1 MRRGVSGVAGV
12 LVAAVVL
19 AGAAGGASAATEP
32 ALIAAHHSAVV
43 WLEGHQNADGSW
55 GSGLTR
61 PVATAEALLALSKAG
76 RARGFAAQRAIGWLA
91 SQEYE
96 SLDHR
101 ARAVRALAAAGVN
114 VSGLADF
121 EPGPDGWG
129 VVSAEGVTSYDSAL
143 VMAAIRA
150 SGDMARD
157 LSQQTAELED
167 RIRGDYGFS
176 GDFIPSGEGAS
187 DVTVT
192 AEVYRAMYPV
202 NAVAVAPAVTL
213 LLWAPMGAETSTL
226 EIAARLA
233 ALNLSGGRSD
243 LFEDELLARMS
254 VGTWGG
260 DELVHATALLA
271 IATTPGIDFWG
282 GPDDDDDDDEC
293 LNEDD
298 AFPQD
303 PSECLDTDGDGIG
316 DKADHDDDGDGVCEG
331 SVIYPGEC
339 SSAND
344 AFALDPTEWRDT
356 DGDLLGDNADPDD
369 DNDGLPDADEI
380 AAGTDPLKADTDGDD
395 YCDGDIV
402 VPGKCTEKNDPCPA
416 VADETDGD
424 GDGVCTPE
432 DACPFDPT
440 EVADAD
446 GDEIC
451 DNADLDDDED
461 GWSDLE
467 ELAAGTDPRSSD
479 SQPLDLSVT
488 DPDGDQDGDG
498 LTNLE
503 ERSRLPEPTSMYLA
517 DSDADG
523 ATDIHEIESG
533 TDPLLA
539 ASQPAPVIAVFSAMS
554 TATEN
559 EVDMLPESPTNPRGT
574 VTGGQATPISYLG
587 GEGDGPA
594 ASSGFENLA
603 GFQPQT
609 TLVRDLD
616 LDGLIGL
623 AESAQRTDPNAVD
636 TDGDGFVDG
645 LDGVVTVGRYPE
657 GWNLNSGEG
666 DFIDGEGDFGTDPS
680 DADEHPG
687 KPGDVAPL
695 GRPDGQITA
704 ADATVGLRIAADP
717 AVTDQLTGQNQEI
730 AEQAADANGDLDI
743 DAADALKILREA
755 GGQTQ

>member
-1 MRRGVSGVAGV
+1 MRRGVSGVVGL

-19 AGAAGGASAATEP
+19 AGAAGGASAATDP

-43 WLEGHQNADGSW
+43 WLEGHQNTDGSW
-55 GSGLTR
+55 GAGLTR
-61 PVATAEALLALSKAG
+61 PVATAEGLLALTKAG

-121 EPGPDGWG
+121 GDGPDGWG

-150 SGDMARD
+150 SGNTAMD
-157 LSQQTAELED
+157 LSQQTAELLSRRRND
-167 RIRGDYGFS
+167 DGFS
-176 GDFIPSGEGAS
+176 GDFIPSGQGAN
-187 DVTVT
+187 DLTVT
-192 AEVYRAMYPV
+192 AEIYRAMFFVDPNQLFTTLILLQLAPV
-202 NAVAVAPAVTL
+202 T
-213 LLWAPMGAETSTL
+213 GETPTL

-233 ALNLSGGRSD
+233 AMNLTGGRYWT
-243 LFEDELLARMS
+243 LEDELLGRMS
-254 VGTWGG
+254 GGAWG
-260 DELVHATALLA
+260 DDPLVNATALLA
-271 IATTPGIDFWG
+271 ISSTAGIAFSG
-282 GPDDDDDDDEC
+282 NPEEDDDGDEC
-293 LNEDD
+293 PNEDD

-303 PSECLDTDGDGIG
+303 PYECLDTDGDGIG
-316 DKADHDDDGDGVCEG
+316 DEADHDDDGDGVCEG

-339 SSAND
+339 DSADD
-344 AFALDPTEWRDT
+344 AFALDPTEWRDN
-356 DGDLLGDNADPDD
+356 DDDDLGDNADPDD
-369 DNDGLPDADEI
+369 DNDGIPDADEL
-380 AAGTDPLKADTDGDD
+380 AAGTDPLKADTDGDGF
-395 YCDGDIV
+395 CDGGIV
-402 VPGKCTEKNDPCPA
+402 VPDKCTYADDPCA
-416 VADETDGD
+416 TLADETDAD
-424 GDGVCTPE
+424 DDGVCTPE

-461 GWSDLE
+461 GWTDLE

-488 DPDGDQDGDG
+488 DPNGDQDGDG

-503 ERSRLPEPTSMYLA
+503 ERETWDTSMYLA

-539 ASQPAPVIAVFSAMS
+539 ASQPAPVIAVFSSMS

-559 EVDMLPESPTNPRGT
+559 EVEMLPESPTNPRAT

-594 ASSGFENLA
+594 TGSGFENLA

-609 TLVRDLD
+609 TLARDLD
-616 LDGLIGL
+616 LDGVIGL
-623 AESAQRTDPNAVD
+623 AESGQRTNPNAVD

-645 LDGVVTVGRYPE
+645 PDGIVTVGRYPD
-657 GWNLNSGEG
+657 GWNLNSGRR
-666 DFIDGEGDFGTDPS
+666 
-680 DADEHPG
+680 
-687 KPGDVAPL
+687 L
-695 GRPDGQITA
+695 YRRRGRFRHRPQ
-704 ADATVGLRIAADP
+704 
-717 AVTDQLTGQNQEI
+717 
-730 AEQAADANGDLDI
+730 
-743 DAADALKILREA
+743 
-755 GGQTQ
+755 